1 MENKVQ
7 VEKLKLNVTNI
18 KSTLI
23 SSNKRLRKV
32 EIKKDELVLK
42 LTKDQTRRKAEGSVE
57 EKNIKGAGIFGRVIG
72 RIAAP
77 VMNLWDRVLNFF
89 GAILLGFILTKLPKI
104 IKTLEPVLKVAKPI
118 FIGTLKAIGFITEK
132 MIDFVGF
139 LSDFQE
145 SFNPSESQ
153 KNLKES
159 EKRLNEIVGDK
170 LESTDSNRNE
180 RISRS
185 EEIDSKLFGENV
197 ESSQAK
203 ISTPSPN
210 PSLTGE
216 IQKRNMGGVV
226 NKPQDANLPPQSS
239 SFGNVDNKNP
249 FKRFYA
255 ASNKNL
261 KNAVLL
267 STVSENFGKLFK
279 SNTLKR
285 LIAPTGDSPTST
297 PTPTST
303 ATSTSTLTGSTAFV
317 SQRNDP
323 DAEQTG
329 SDIVMGDGSVGAN
342 IPNPFKS
349 LTITGTGFQGNGS
362 GINGSGYGNYVTGE
376 TIIDGKKYEL
386 LIGHLDAIN
395 VKRGDILSGGQSLGT
410 QGITG
415 RATGPHV
422 TTHINEKDGGN
433 PHTILRSV
441 EDAWVNGKIIN
452 SFDPYDHF
460 RNNKGGGIS
469 RLLNSRNLS
478 GGQSDTDMTI
488 AILPMYQ
495 RVDNYVNSNTPQM
508 SGGSS
513 SGIGNLIAFT
523 GKRVNLQTFRLG

>member
-23 SSNKRLRKV
+23 SSNKRLRK
-32 EIKKDELVLK
+32 IQIRKDQLVLK

-89 GAILLGFILTKLPKI
+89 GAILLGFILTKLPEI
-104 IKTLEPVLKVAKPI
+104 IKTLEPVLKVVKPI
-118 FIGTLKAIGFITEK
+118 FVGTLKAIGFITEK

-170 LESTDSNRNE
+170 LESADSDRNE

-185 EEIDSKLFGENV
+185 EEIDSKLFDQNV

-203 ISTPSPN
+203 ITPTPSSN

-261 KNAVLL
+261 KNALLL
-267 STVSENFGKLFK
+267 SAVNENFKKLFK
-279 SNTLKR
+279 EVKFLIPESKGGSDSPPSTTPSRTL
-285 LIAPTGDSPTST
+285 IGGDSLAAVLPQGAPQFTS
-297 PTPTST
+297 PFGERNGRQHRGIDIGVDG
-303 ATSTSTLTGSTAFV
+303 GSPVIASQSGEVVDIYPNFGNHGDAVVVKYNDGFKGVYGHIDPSV
-317 SQRNDP
+317 SIGTKVDRGNVLG
-323 DAEQTG
+323 T
-329 SDIVMGDGSVGAN
+329 VKYW
-342 IPNPFKS
+342 PN
-349 LTITGTGFQGNGS
+349 
-362 GINGSGYGNYVTGE
+362 GYGNADNTHLHYERVNPSGVH
-376 TIIDGKKYEL
+376 IDPSPY
-386 LIGHLDAIN
+386 
-395 VKRGDILSGGQSLGT
+395 
-410 QGITG
+410 ITG
-415 RATGPHV
+415 LKSGT
-422 TTHINEKDGGN
+422 
-433 PHTILRSV
+433 
-441 EDAWVNGKIIN
+441 
-452 SFDPYDHF
+452 
-460 RNNKGGGIS
+460 GGIMPITKT
-469 RLLNSRNLS
+469 RNLS

-513 SGIGNLIAFT
+513 SGIENLIAFT